1 MNCTAFVVEIKSGN
15 RWHPYSILHGPG
27 LPDIRVA
34 LSCVFTER
42 SPLLPAGIDRDR
54 VRLRRLHDAGEI
66 QATAR
71 YLCDQIGPE

>member
-1 MNCTAFVVEIKSGN
+1 
-15 RWHPYSILHGPG
+15 
-27 LPDIRVA
+27 
-34 LSCVFTER
+34 
-42 SPLLPAGIDRDR
+42 LPAGIDRDR